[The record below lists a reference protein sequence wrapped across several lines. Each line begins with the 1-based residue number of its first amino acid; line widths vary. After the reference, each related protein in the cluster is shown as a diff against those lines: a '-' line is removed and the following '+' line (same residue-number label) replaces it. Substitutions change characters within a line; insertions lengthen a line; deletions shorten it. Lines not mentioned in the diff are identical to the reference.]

1 MEGRQYDLHEADA
14 MLRESGIN
22 AAPIVA
28 MVEKALNGFYSS
40 VGKDIY
46 EIGSHIRSCAP
57 AFSFSKIKDAA
68 RIVSESYAYIND
80 HKEAWDCL
88 NNDQLLSDFV
98 SRLKWSRVESLLPG
112 QEPAWGDIQSR
123 CALLTSNITIFDFF
137 QLYESIGP
145 PAKPYRTAERS
156 AIRTDYPKEMAVITD
171 KRYQFALSFHRSDRA
186 YLLLLRSLSGIPY
199 RGKEGLLFEKNE
211 LQNRLANDG
220 IANIDIALLCSV
232 YSLLLAKYKKECMD
246 EKNALTDTVDLYI
259 PQFMEYTG
267 LARNHS
273 KQGVESMFTAIK
285 QFKNVIGCLQ
295 MVEKAGPDYREVEVM
310 RYYPALILTK
320 YSKDHNT
327 ISLTSPYLAR
337 LVSIVFSESEFPK

>member
-1 MEGRQYDLHEADA
+1 
-14 MLRESGIN
+14 
-22 AAPIVA
+22 
-28 MVEKALNGFYSS
+28 
-40 VGKDIY
+40 
-46 EIGSHIRSCAP
+46 
-57 AFSFSKIKDAA
+57 
-68 RIVSESYAYIND
+68 
-80 HKEAWDCL
+80 
-88 NNDQLLSDFV
+88 
-98 SRLKWSRVESLLPG
+98 
-112 QEPAWGDIQSR
+112 
-123 CALLTSNITIFDFF
+123 
-137 QLYESIGP
+137 
-145 PAKPYRTAERS
+145 
-156 AIRTDYPKEMAVITD
+156 
-171 KRYQFALSFHRSDRA
+171 
-186 YLLLLRSLSGIPY
+186 
-199 RGKEGLLFEKNE
+199 
-211 LQNRLANDG
+211 
-220 IANIDIALLCSV
+220 
-232 YSLLLAKYKKECMD
+232 MD